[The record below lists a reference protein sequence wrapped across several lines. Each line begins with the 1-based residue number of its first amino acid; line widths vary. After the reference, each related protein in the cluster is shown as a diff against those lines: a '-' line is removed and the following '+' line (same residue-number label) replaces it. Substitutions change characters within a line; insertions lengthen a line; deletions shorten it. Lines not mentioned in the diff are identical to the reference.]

1 MASNVYKAKCA
12 FRPSDGGLTVA
23 PAIITRSTPSSPCA
37 SVRGRVIV
45 ESASPPPSPSSLQ
58 AAVQCNP
65 TAKKPLPSS
74 CRHLPLPSDK
84 LEKASSEPSLK
95 KASAA
100 KRTEGGG
107 GSANNRKSTPL
118 DTLLS
123 FEEGDL
129 FEVLSK
135 DGRIWWACRALG
147 PSDAVGYVPAS
158 YLQPAPAE
166 DSDVKKTEEV
176 GGGQRKSWWSPEGDS
191 KEGDPE
197 SIHLRALKELRVRVG
212 ELHPDFLYPTMIP
225 EPDYCDNSSQ
235 QQENNRRNIA
245 QQQGGGVHL
254 GITKGSNRNKGG
266 SSALTMD
273 QEGLILPRKPQNP
286 CLDSV
291 DRQNLHREL
300 LFNQKIGKSVL
311 NQKSELQRAMERQ
324 REQQARREQEQQRIS
339 SRTPFQRVIEER
351 AKKLEETLEKEDD
364 KANLP
369 EPEFI
374 KVHAKL
380 RARMD
385 SK

>member
-129 FEVLSK
+129 FE
-135 DGRIWWACRALG
+135 
-147 PSDAVGYVPAS
+147 
-158 YLQPAPAE
+158 PAPAE